1 MTPSPCGLLEDIP
14 GADGA
19 SAEAAK
25 ARIAWTDDLE
35 AAAGAAD
42 LVIEAIPEKLELKRQ
57 VYARLGAAAPPRTI
71 FVTNSS
77 TLLPSAMAG
86 STGRPERFLALH
98 FANEIWKHNVAEVM
112 GHAGTDPAVYE
123 QVVAFARAIGM
134 VPIEIR
140 KEKAGYVLNSLLVPF
155 LSAASGLLVD
165 GIADPQAID
174 RTWKIATGAPK
185 GPFEI
190 YDIVGLRYRL
200 VYLLERRSESAGL
213 RPLSE
218 GKLYRQGKDGR
229 RLWRGVL
236 RLREIT
242 CRNGMPEQGPPA
254 PASVFNRPSPRFR
267 SSAGPS
273 GRA

>member
-1 MTPSPCGLLEDIP
+1 
-14 GADGA
+14 
-19 SAEAAK
+19 
-25 ARIAWTDDLE
+25 
-35 AAAGAAD
+35 
-42 LVIEAIPEKLELKRQ
+42 
-57 VYARLGAAAPPRTI
+57 
-71 FVTNSS
+71 
-77 TLLPSAMAG
+77 MAG

-190 YDIVGLRYRL
+190 YDIVGLGTAWYISSNGDPKAQAFARYL
-200 VYLLERRSESAGL
+200 KENYIDKGKMGVASGEGSTSTGNNLPERDAEQDPRSCIRIQPAQPSL
-213 RPLSE
+213 PI
-218 GKLYRQGKDGR
+218 QR
-229 RLWRGVL
+229 RAVR
-236 RLREIT
+236 
-242 CRNGMPEQGPPA
+242 
-254 PASVFNRPSPRFR
+254 
-267 SSAGPS
+267 
-273 GRA
+273 RA